1 MAMFHKNNTYR
12 PALIISLLVGLSAC
26 APARLDFKQLAP
38 LPTDTVCRVM
48 VLPFADNSG
57 YPRGGMI
64 FSRIFAADLIEAGNY
79 LVPSEGDIKEVFR
92 LLKIYPRQELNSEQI
107 RLLAERLDV
116 RLVIT
121 GTLLELDET
130 GVGRDKKLGLGV
142 LVGIYD
148 GRTGARLWTTYNR
161 RDGDDYRK
169 IMHFGVINNITQ
181 LAHMVSKEIIKTW
194 FDRGLTRC
202 TD

>member
-1 MAMFHKNNTYR
+1 MYHKKNIQR
-12 PALIISLLVGLSAC
+12 LAIIISLVVGLSAC
-26 APARLDFKQLAP
+26 TPASLDFKQLAP
-38 LPTDTVCRVM
+38 LPTDKVCRVM

-64 FSRIFAADLIEAGNY
+64 FSRIFEAELIDAGNY
-79 LVPSEGDIKEVFR
+79 LVPSEGDIKEIFR

-121 GTLLELDET
+121 GTLLELVDT
-130 GVGRDKKLGLGV
+130 VAGRDRKLAIGV
-142 LVGIYD
+142 LVRIYD
-148 GRTGARLWTTYNR
+148 GRTGAQLWTTYNR
-161 RDGDDYRK
+161 REGADYRT

-181 LAHMVSKEIIKTW
+181 LARTVAREIIEKW

-202 TD
+202 SD